1 MTNKTT
7 HGHDMD
13 QHIKSSEALIDKY
26 KKPVM
31 AGLAVVVVAVAGFFL
46 YKSFILEPKNQKA
59 NEALFKGEQYFAMND
74 YDKALKGDST
84 GYKGFIYIAEEYS
97 STKAGNLAR
106 LYAGM
111 SYAQSG
117 NYQEAVKYL
126 ESYDECDDEMITP
139 AAVGVLGNCY
149 AQLNQ
154 LDKATETLLK
164 AAEMADNTTL
174 SPMYLQQ
181 AGEIFE
187 SQGNTDK
194 ALNCYKEIKNKYPQS
209 MQAVEIDK
217 YIERLS
223 K

>member
-7 HGHDMD
+7 NGHDMD
-13 QHIKSSEALIDKY
+13 HHLKSSEALIDKY

-31 AGLAVVVVAVAGFFL
+31 TGLAVVVIAVAGFFL

-149 AQLNQ
+149 AHLNQ

-174 SPMYLQQ
+174 SPIYLQQ

-194 ALNCYKEIKNKYPQS
+194 AMNCYKDIKNKYPQS
-209 MQAVEIDK
+209 MQAAEIDK

>member
-13 QHIKSSEALIDKY
+13 HHIKSSEALIDKY

-31 AGLAVVVVAVAGFFL
+31 AGLAVDVVAVAGFFL

-74 YDKALKGDST
+74 YERALKGDST

-126 ESYDECDDEMITP
+126 ESYDKCDDEMITP

-164 AAEMADNTTL
+164 AAEMADNNTL
-174 SPMYLQQ
+174 TPMYLQQ

-194 ALNCYKEIKNKYPQS
+194 ALNCYNEIKNKYPQS

>member
-1 MTNKTT
+1 
-7 HGHDMD
+7 MD
-13 QHIKSSEALIDKY
+13 HHLKSSEALIDKY

>member
-13 QHIKSSEALIDKY
+13 HHIKSSEALIDKY

-74 YDKALKGDST
+74 YERALKGDST

-126 ESYDECDDEMITP
+126 ESYDKCDDEMITP

-164 AAEMADNTTL
+164 AADMADNNTL
-174 SPMYLQQ
+174 TPMYLQQ

-194 ALNCYKEIKNKYPQS
+194 ALNCYNEIKNKYPQS

>member
-1 MTNKTT
+1 
-7 HGHDMD
+7 MD

-97 STKAGNLAR
+97 NTKAGNLAR

-194 ALNCYKEIKNKYPQS
+194 AMNCYKEIKNKYPQS

>member
-97 STKAGNLAR
+97 NTKAGNLAR

-164 AAEMADNTTL
+164 AAEMADNTNL

-194 ALNCYKEIKNKYPQS
+194 AMNCYKEIKNKYPQS

>member
-194 ALNCYKEIKNKYPQS
+194 AMNCYKDIKNKYPQS

>member
-13 QHIKSSEALIDKY
+13 HHIKSSEALIDKY

-74 YDKALKGDST
+74 YERALKGDST

-126 ESYDECDDEMITP
+126 ESYDKCDDEMITP

-164 AAEMADNTTL
+164 AAEMADNNTL
-174 SPMYLQQ
+174 TPMYLQQ

-194 ALNCYKEIKNKYPQS
+194 ALNCYNEIKSKYPQS

>member
-1 MTNKTT
+1 
-7 HGHDMD
+7 MD
-13 QHIKSSEALIDKY
+13 HHIKSSEALIDKY

-74 YDKALKGDST
+74 YERALKGDST

-126 ESYDECDDEMITP
+126 ESYDKCDDEMITP

-164 AAEMADNTTL
+164 AAEMADNNTL
-174 SPMYLQQ
+174 TPMYLQQ

>member
-1 MTNKTT
+1 
-7 HGHDMD
+7 MD

-154 LDKATETLLK
+154 LDKATATLLK

-194 ALNCYKEIKNKYPQS
+194 AMNCYKEIKNKYPQS

>member
-84 GYKGFIYIAEEYS
+84 GYKGFLYIAEEYS

>member
-1 MTNKTT
+1 
-7 HGHDMD
+7 MD

-187 SQGNTDK
+187 SQGNTAK

>member
-46 YKSFILEPKNQKA
+46 YKSFILDPKNQKA

-154 LDKATETLLK
+154 LDKATATLLK

-194 ALNCYKEIKNKYPQS
+194 AMNCYKEIKNKYPQS

>member
-13 QHIKSSEALIDKY
+13 HHIKSSEALIDKY

-74 YDKALKGDST
+74 YERALKGDST

-164 AAEMADNTTL
+164 AAEMADNNTL
-174 SPMYLQQ
+174 TPMYLQQ

-194 ALNCYKEIKNKYPQS
+194 ALNCYNEIKNKYPQS

>member
-1 MTNKTT
+1 ME
-7 HGHDMD
+7 H
-13 QHIKSSEALIDKY
+13 HIKSSEALIDKY

-46 YKSFILEPKNQKA
+46 YKSFIQEPKNQKA

-74 YDKALKGDST
+74 YERALKGDST

-126 ESYDECDDEMITP
+126 ESYDKCDDEMITP

-164 AAEMADNTTL
+164 AAEMADNNTL
-174 SPMYLQQ
+174 TPMYLQQ

-194 ALNCYKEIKNKYPQS
+194 ALNCYNEIKNKYPQS

>member
-13 QHIKSSEALIDKY
+13 HHIKSSEALIDKY

-31 AGLAVVVVAVAGFFL
+31 GGLAVVVVAVAGFFL

-74 YDKALKGDST
+74 YERALKGDST

-126 ESYDECDDEMITP
+126 ESYDKCDDEMITP

-164 AAEMADNTTL
+164 AAEMADNNTL
-174 SPMYLQQ
+174 TPMYLQQ

-194 ALNCYKEIKNKYPQS
+194 ALNCYNEIKNKYPQS

>member
-13 QHIKSSEALIDKY
+13 HHIKSSEALIDKY

-46 YKSFILEPKNQKA
+46 YKSFILEPKNQEA

-74 YDKALKGDST
+74 YERALKGDST

-126 ESYDECDDEMITP
+126 ESYDKCDDEMITP

-164 AAEMADNTTL
+164 AAEMADNNTL
-174 SPMYLQQ
+174 TPMYLQQ

-194 ALNCYKEIKNKYPQS
+194 ALNCYNEIKNKYPQS

>member
-154 LDKATETLLK
+154 LDKATATLLK
-164 AAEMADNTTL
+164 AAEMANNTTL

-194 ALNCYKEIKNKYPQS
+194 AMNCYKEIKNKYPQS

>member
-84 GYKGFIYIAEEYS
+84 GYKGFVYIAEEYS
-97 STKAGNLAR
+97 NTKAGNLAR

-164 AAEMADNTTL
+164 AAKMADNTTL

-187 SQGNTDK
+187 SQGNSEK
-194 ALNCYKEIKNKYPQS
+194 ALNCYKEIKSKYPQS
-209 MQAVEIDK
+209 MQAVEIEK

>member
-164 AAEMADNTTL
+164 AADMADNTTL

-194 ALNCYKEIKNKYPQS
+194 AMNCYKEIKNKYPQS

>member
-13 QHIKSSEALIDKY
+13 HHLKSSEALIDKY

-164 AAEMADNTTL
+164 AVEMADNTTL

>member
-46 YKSFILEPKNQKA
+46 YKSFILGPKNQKA

-126 ESYDECDDEMITP
+126 ESYDKCDDEMITP

-164 AAEMADNTTL
+164 AAEMADNNTL
-174 SPMYLQQ
+174 TPMYLQQ

-194 ALNCYKEIKNKYPQS
+194 ALNCYNEIKNKYPQS
-209 MQAVEIDK
+209 MQAVEIEK

>member
-1 MTNKTT
+1 
-7 HGHDMD
+7 MD
-13 QHIKSSEALIDKY
+13 HHIKSSEALIDKY

-74 YDKALKGDST
+74 YERALKGDST

-164 AAEMADNTTL
+164 AAEMADNNTL
-174 SPMYLQQ
+174 TPMYLQQ

-194 ALNCYKEIKNKYPQS
+194 ALNCYNEIKNKYPQS

>member
-13 QHIKSSEALIDKY
+13 HHLKSSEALIDKY

-194 ALNCYKEIKNKYPQS
+194 AVYAGCRNRQ
-209 MQAVEIDK
+209 VH
-217 YIERLS
+217 
-223 K
+223 

>member
-154 LDKATETLLK
+154 LDKATATLLK

-194 ALNCYKEIKNKYPQS
+194 AMNCYKEIKNKYPQS

>member
-13 QHIKSSEALIDKY
+13 HHLKSSEALIDKY
-26 KKPVM
+26 KKPLMV
-31 AGLAVVVVAVAGFFL
+31 GLAVVVVAVAGFFL
-46 YKSFILEPKNQKA
+46 YKSFIWEPRNQKA
-59 NEALFKGEQYFAMND
+59 NEALYKGEQYFAMNN

-84 GYKGFIYIAEEYS
+84 GYKGFLYIADEYS
-97 STKAGNLAR
+97 STDAGNLAR

-117 NYQEAVKYL
+117 KYQEAVKYL
-126 ESYDECDDEMITP
+126 ESYDQCDDEMITP
-139 AAVGVLGNCY
+139 AAVGMLGNCY

-164 AAEMADNTTL
+164 AAKMADNNTL
-174 SPMYLQQ
+174 SPMYLLQ

-187 SQGNTDK
+187 SQGNSDK
-194 ALNCYKEIKNKYPQS
+194 ALNCYNEIKNKYPQS
-209 MQAVEIDK
+209 MQAMDIVK

>member
-84 GYKGFIYIAEEYS
+84 GYKGFVHIAEEYS
-97 STKAGNLAR
+97 NTKAGNLAR

-164 AAEMADNTTL
+164 AAKMADNTTL

-187 SQGNTDK
+187 SQGNADK
-194 ALNCYKEIKNKYPQS
+194 AMNCYKEIKNKYPQS

>member
-13 QHIKSSEALIDKY
+13 HHLKSSEALIDKY

-31 AGLAVVVVAVAGFFL
+31 TGLAVVVVAVAGFFL

>member
-1 MTNKTT
+1 
-7 HGHDMD
+7 MD
-13 QHIKSSEALIDKY
+13 HHIKSSEALIDKY

-74 YDKALKGDST
+74 YERALKGDST

-126 ESYDECDDEMITP
+126 ESYDKCDDEMITP

-164 AAEMADNTTL
+164 AAEMADNNTL
-174 SPMYLQQ
+174 TPMYLQQ

-194 ALNCYKEIKNKYPQS
+194 ALNCYNEIKNKYPQS
-209 MQAVEIDK
+209 MHCLLYTSPSPRD
-217 YIERLS
+217 
-223 K
+223 

>member
-13 QHIKSSEALIDKY
+13 HHIKSSEALIDKY

>member
-7 HGHDMD
+7 NGHDMD
-13 QHIKSSEALIDKY
+13 HHLKSSEALIDKY

-46 YKSFILEPKNQKA
+46 YKSFIWEPKNQKA

-84 GYKGFIYIAEEYS
+84 GYKGFLYIADEYS
-97 STKAGNLAR
+97 NTDAGNLAR

-126 ESYDECDDEMITP
+126 ESYDQCDDAMITP

-164 AAEMADNTTL
+164 AAEMAENNTL
-174 SPMYLQQ
+174 SPIYLQQ

-194 ALNCYKEIKNKYPQS
+194 ALNCYNEIKNKYPQS
-209 MQAVEIDK
+209 MQANEVIK
-217 YIERLS
+217 FIERLS

>member
-1 MTNKTT
+1 
-7 HGHDMD
+7 MD

>member
-1 MTNKTT
+1 
-7 HGHDMD
+7 MD
-13 QHIKSSEALIDKY
+13 HHIKSSEALIDKY

-74 YDKALKGDST
+74 YERALKGDST

-126 ESYDECDDEMITP
+126 ESYDKCDDEMITP

-164 AAEMADNTTL
+164 AAEMADNNTL
-174 SPMYLQQ
+174 TPMYLQQ

-194 ALNCYKEIKNKYPQS
+194 ALNCYNEIKNKYSQS

>member
-209 MQAVEIDK
+209 MQAVEVDK

>member
-13 QHIKSSEALIDKY
+13 HHLKSSEALIDKY

>member
-13 QHIKSSEALIDKY
+13 HHLKSSEALIDKY

-209 MQAVEIDK
+209 MQAVEVDK

>member
-13 QHIKSSEALIDKY
+13 HHLRNSEALIDKY
-26 KKPVM
+26 KKPLMV
-31 AGLAVVVVAVAGFFL
+31 GLAVVVVAVAGFFL
-46 YKSFILEPKNQKA
+46 YKSFIWEPRNQKA

-84 GYKGFIYIAEEYS
+84 GYKGFLYIADEYS
-97 STKAGNLAR
+97 STDAGNLAR

-117 NYQEAVKYL
+117 KYQEAVKYL
-126 ESYDECDDEMITP
+126 ESYDQCDDEMITP
-139 AAVGVLGNCY
+139 AAVGMLGNCY

-154 LDKATETLLK
+154 LDKATETLQK
-164 AAEMADNTTL
+164 AAKMADNNTL
-174 SPMYLQQ
+174 SPMYLLQ

-187 SQGNTDK
+187 SQGNNDK
-194 ALNCYKEIKNKYPQS
+194 ALNCYNEIKNKYPQS
-209 MQAVEIDK
+209 MQAMDIVK

>member
-1 MTNKTT
+1 
-7 HGHDMD
+7 MD
-13 QHIKSSEALIDKY
+13 HHIKSSEALIDKY

-46 YKSFILEPKNQKA
+46 YKSFILEPKNQEA

-74 YDKALKGDST
+74 YERALKGDST

-126 ESYDECDDEMITP
+126 ESYDKCDDEMITP

-164 AAEMADNTTL
+164 AAEMADNNTL
-174 SPMYLQQ
+174 TPMYLQQ

-194 ALNCYKEIKNKYPQS
+194 ALNCYNEIKNKYPQS

>member
-187 SQGNTDK
+187 SQGNTAK

>member
-13 QHIKSSEALIDKY
+13 HHIKSSEALIDKY

-74 YDKALKGDST
+74 YERALKGDST

-126 ESYDECDDEMITP
+126 ESYDKCDDEMTTP

-164 AAEMADNTTL
+164 AAEMADNNTL
-174 SPMYLQQ
+174 TPMYLQQ

-194 ALNCYKEIKNKYPQS
+194 ALNCYNEIKNKYPQS